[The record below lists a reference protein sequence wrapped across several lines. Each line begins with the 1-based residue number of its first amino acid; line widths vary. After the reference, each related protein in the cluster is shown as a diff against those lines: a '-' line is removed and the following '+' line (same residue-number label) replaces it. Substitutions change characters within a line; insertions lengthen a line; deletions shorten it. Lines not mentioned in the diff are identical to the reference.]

1 MRARI
6 PQRPA
11 RHRLGSRLSAV
22 EECLVPRL
30 RTQGVMGELLDLL
43 RQSITLESLDRLDD
57 PRVDG
62 APAIGEEAAIRHLL
76 RLRVLERVLRVG
88 KQACLV
94 EKLRGLQK
102 RQLSTHAL
110 VGLIS
115 DGVEQDEGD
124 VLADD
129 GCSKKARVSGS

>member
-1 MRARI
+1 
-6 PQRPA
+6 
-11 RHRLGSRLSAV
+11 
-22 EECLVPRL
+22 
-30 RTQGVMGELLDLL
+30 
-43 RQSITLESLDRLDD
+43 
-57 PRVDG
+57 
-62 APAIGEEAAIRHLL
+62 
-76 RLRVLERVLRVG
+76 
-88 KQACLV
+88 
-94 EKLRGLQK
+94 LQK